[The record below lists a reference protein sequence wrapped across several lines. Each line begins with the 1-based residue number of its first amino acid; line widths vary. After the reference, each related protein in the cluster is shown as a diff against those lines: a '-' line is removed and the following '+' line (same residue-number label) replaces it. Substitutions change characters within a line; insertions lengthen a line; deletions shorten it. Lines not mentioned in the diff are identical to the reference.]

1 MAYNAANQLHVP
13 LLERR
18 GAWVLRGF
26 IILGLLVLMLW
37 FLHFQ
42 LSKSYSFHWLIAFN
56 FIPYFNEG
64 LLLTIKAS
72 LIAGVVGTVLGLFI
86 ALARLSP
93 FTQVRDLGTLYVHTF
108 RNVPFYVFVLI
119 VYFGIGRAID
129 ARPLVEALG
138 GIVDERL
145 FWGVV
150 ALAVFDAAFISEIF
164 RAGIL
169 SVHATQKEAARSM
182 GMSATQAM
190 RYVILPQ
197 AFRNVIPALTGELIA
212 LVKETALL
220 FVISLQELTLVAREL
235 AAHEGNTFEFYTIL
249 AVYYLMLTLPLAGAS
264 HLLEKKLA
272 LNDRH

>member
-1 MAYNAANQLHVP
+1 MAYSAPSQLHVP
-13 LLERR
+13 LMERR
-18 GAWVLRGF
+18 GAWVIRVFF
-26 IILGLLVLMLW
+26 ITGLLALMLGLLQ
-37 FLHFQ
+37 FQ
-42 LSKSYSFHWLIAFN
+42 LSKSYTFQWKLAFN
-56 FIPYFNEG
+56 FLPYFNEG

-72 LIAGVVGTVLGLFI
+72 LVAGVLGVVLGLVI

-93 FTQVRDLGTLYVHTF
+93 FMQLRDLGTLYVHTF

-119 VYFGIGRAID
+119 VYFGFGRAID
-129 ARPLVEALG
+129 VRPLVEAMG

-145 FWGVV
+145 FWAIV

-212 LVKETALL
+212 LVKESALL
-220 FVISLQELTLVAREL
+220 FVISLRELTLVAREL

-249 AVYYLMLTLPLAGAS
+249 AVYYLILTLPLAGFS
-264 HLLEKKLA
+264 HLLEKKLS
-272 LNDRH
+272 LDDRH

>member
-1 MAYNAANQLHVP
+1 MEYSAVNQRHVP
-13 LLERR
+13 WLERR
-18 GAWVLRGF
+18 GAWVFRVF
-26 IILGLLVLMLW
+26 IILGLL
-37 FLHFQ
+37 FLTGWLLYTQ
-42 LSKSYSFHWLIAFN
+42 LSKSYSFQWLIALN

-93 FTQVRDLGTLYVHTF
+93 FTQLRDLGMLYVHTF
-108 RNVPFYVFVLI
+108 RNMPFYVFILI
-119 VYFGIGRAID
+119 VYFGFGRAVD
-129 ARPLVEALG
+129 VRPMLDMLG

-145 FWGVV
+145 FWAVV

-169 SVHATQKEAARSM
+169 SVHDTQREAARSM

-197 AFRNVIPALTGELIA
+197 AFRNVIPALTGELIS
-212 LVKETALL
+212 LIKESSLL
-220 FVISLQELTLVAREL
+220 FVISLHELTLVAREL

-264 HLLEKKLA
+264 YLLERKLS
-272 LNDRH
+272 LNDRN

>member
-1 MAYNAANQLHVP
+1 MVFSATLRPPLPWLGQLGSLALRA
-13 LLERR
+13 LL
-18 GAWVLRGF
+18 
-26 IILGLLVLMLW
+26 ILGLLAAVLA

-42 LSKSYSFHWLIAFN
+42 LAKSYSFHWLFALKFL
-56 FIPYFNEG
+56 PYFNEG
-64 LLLTIKAS
+64 LVLTIKAS
-72 LIAGVVGTVLGLFI
+72 LVAGLVGTVLGLVI

-93 FTQVRDLGTLYVHTF
+93 ITQLRDLGTLYVHTF
-108 RNVPFYVFVLI
+108 RNVPFYVFVLV
-119 VYFGIGRAID
+119 VYFGFGRAID
-129 ARPLVEALG
+129 VRPLVDAMG
-138 GIVDERL
+138 GFVDERL
-145 FWGVV
+145 FWGVM
-150 ALAVFDAAFISEIF
+150 ALAVFEAAFISEIF

-169 SVHATQKEAARSM
+169 SVHQTQKEAARSM
-182 GMSATQAM
+182 GMSAAQAM

-220 FVISLQELTLVAREL
+220 FVISLPELTLVAREL

-264 HLLEKKLA
+264 HLLEKRLA

>member
-1 MAYNAANQLHVP
+1 MVYSATKRPSLPWIGPYGSLA
-13 LLERR
+13 
-18 GAWVLRGF
+18 LRALF
-26 IILGLLVLMLW
+26 ILGLLAVMLA

-42 LSKSYSFHWLIAFN
+42 LSKSYSFHWLFALK
-56 FIPYFNEG
+56 FIPDFNEG

-72 LIAGVVGTVLGLFI
+72 LIAGLVGTVLGLVI

-93 FTQVRDLGTLYVHTF
+93 IILLRDLGTLYVHTF
-108 RNVPFYVFVLI
+108 RNVPFYVFVLV
-119 VYFGIGRAID
+119 VYFGFGRAID
-129 ARPLVEALG
+129 VRPLVDAMD

-150 ALAVFDAAFISEIF
+150 ALAVFEAAFISEIF

-169 SVHATQKEAARSM
+169 SVHQTQKEAARSM
-182 GMSATQAM
+182 GMNAPQAM

-212 LVKETALL
+212 LVKESSLL
-220 FVISLQELTLVAREL
+220 FVISLHELTLIAREL

-249 AVYYLMLTLPLAGAS
+249 AVYYLMITLPLAGLS
-264 HLLEKKLA
+264 HLLEKRLA

>member
-1 MAYNAANQLHVP
+1 MAYSATNHLQIP
-13 LLERR
+13 LMERR
-18 GAWVLRGF
+18 GAWLLRVIF
-26 IILGLLVLMLW
+26 ITGLLALMLG

-42 LSKSYSFHWLIAFN
+42 LSKSYTFQWLISFN

-72 LIAGVVGTVLGLFI
+72 LIAGLVGMVIGLVI

-93 FTQVRDLGTLYVHTF
+93 FIHLRDLGTLYVHTF

-119 VYFGIGRAID
+119 VYFGFGRAID
-129 ARPLVEALG
+129 VRPLVEAMG

-150 ALAVFDAAFISEIF
+150 ALAVFEAAFISEIF

-169 SVHATQKEAARSM
+169 SVHQTQKEAARSM
-182 GMSATQAM
+182 GMSAPQAM
-190 RYVILPQ
+190 YYVVLPQ

-212 LVKETALL
+212 LVKESALL
-220 FVISLQELTLVAREL
+220 FVISLHELTLVAREL
-235 AAHEGNTFEFYTIL
+235 AAHEGNTLEFYTIL
-249 AVYYLMLTLPLAGAS
+249 AVYYLMLTLPLAGFS
-264 HLLEKKLA
+264 HLLERKLS
-272 LNDRH
+272 LDDRH

>member
-1 MAYNAANQLHVP
+1 MVYSATKRPSLPWIGPYGSLA
-13 LLERR
+13 
-18 GAWVLRGF
+18 LRALF
-26 IILGLLVLMLW
+26 ILGLLAVMLA
-37 FLHFQ
+37 FLLFQ
-42 LSKSYSFHWLIAFN
+42 LSKSYSFHWLFALK

-72 LIAGVVGTVLGLFI
+72 LIAGLVGTVLGLVI

-93 FTQVRDLGTLYVHTF
+93 IILLRDLGTLYVHTF
-108 RNVPFYVFVLI
+108 RNVPFYVFVLV
-119 VYFGIGRAID
+119 VYFGFGRAID
-129 ARPLVEALG
+129 VRPLLDAMD

-150 ALAVFDAAFISEIF
+150 ALAVFEAAFISEIF

-169 SVHATQKEAARSM
+169 SVHQTQKEAARSM
-182 GMSATQAM
+182 GMNAPQAM

-212 LVKETALL
+212 LVKESSLL
-220 FVISLQELTLVAREL
+220 FVISLHELTLIAREL

-249 AVYYLMLTLPLAGAS
+249 AVYYLMITLPLAGLS
-264 HLLEKKLA
+264 HLLEKRLA